1 MTNVRSMFHLP
12 SGRGRSAAKKPDAA
26 PEAAAT
32 AVELLAM
39 RRRHLKAVIA
49 IEQRIFPSPWSIG
62 LYLGELSQPATRAYY
77 VARVGGEV
85 VGYGGMMMVVGEA
98 HVTNIGV
105 APEWQ
110 RHGIGRRLLLQLARE
125 ARRRSGQHLTLEVR
139 VSNLGAQE
147 LYREFGF
154 VPAGIRKNYYAEVH
168 EDALIMW
175 AHDIDSDE
183 YGARLDAIEA
193 RLPPD
198 AGPAPS
204 PGPAPVP
211 PAR

>member
-1 MTNVRSMFHLP
+1 M
-12 SGRGRSAAKKPDAA
+12 
-26 PEAAAT
+26 
-32 AVELLAM
+32 
-39 RRRHLKAVIA
+39 
-49 IEQRIFPSPWSIG
+49 
-62 LYLGELSQPATRAYY
+62 
-77 VARVGGEV
+77 
-85 VGYGGMMMVVGEA
+85 
-98 HVTNIGV
+98 
-105 APEWQ
+105 
-110 RHGIGRRLLLQLARE
+110 
-125 ARRRSGQHLTLEVR
+125 
-139 VSNLGAQE
+139 SNLGAQE

-183 YGARLDAIEA
+183 YGARLAAIEA